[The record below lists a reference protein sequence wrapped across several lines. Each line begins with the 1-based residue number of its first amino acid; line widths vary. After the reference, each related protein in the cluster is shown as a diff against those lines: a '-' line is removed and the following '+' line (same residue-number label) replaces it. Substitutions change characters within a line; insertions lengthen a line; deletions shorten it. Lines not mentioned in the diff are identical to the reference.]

1 MQAKVGIVMGSL
13 SDWETMQRTCH
24 VLDELGISYEKQ
36 IISGHRTPDL
46 AFQYAKSARTR
57 GIEVIIAAA
66 GLAAH
71 LAGILAANTTLPI
84 IGVPMQGGPLNGFD
98 ALLSTVQMPSG
109 IPVGTMA
116 IGGAGATNAA
126 WFAASILSISDQAL
140 AELLAE
146 KRVAMSKS
154 VQESNSK
161 LD

>member
-1 MQAKVGIVMGSL
+1 MNMQAKVGIVMGSL

-24 VLDELGISYEKQ
+24 VLDELGIIYEKK

-140 AELLAE
+140 AD
-146 KRVAMSKS
+146 R
-154 VQESNSK
+154 
-161 LD
+161 